1 MVLRC
6 SSKRARVRAFVF
18 LTVASFSVI
27 LAIPSPAP
35 AQQETPEIA
44 SRGYDVVAF
53 FVENRA
59 VKGSG
64 EIAVDHDGKIYHFS
78 NAENRDAFVAS
89 PETYLPQFDGFC
101 AYGVAQGVKKRADPE
116 AFTIV
121 DGKLFFNVS
130 KGVQDVWRQDVDGYV
145 EKANGNWMEPEA
157 P

>member
-6 SSKRARVRAFVF
+6 SSMVMCVRAFV
-18 LTVASFSVI
+18 LLVI
-27 LAIPSPAP
+27 ALFWMGFAVPSPAS
-35 AQQETPEIA
+35 AQQEVPEVA

-64 EIAVDHDGKIYHFS
+64 EIAIEHDGKNYHFS
-78 NAENRDAFVAS
+78 SAENRDAFVAS
-89 PETYLPQFDGFC
+89 PETYLPQFDGYC
-101 AYGVAQGVKKRADPE
+101 AYGLAQGVKKRADPA

-130 KGVQDVWRQDVDGYV
+130 KSVQEVWRQNVDEYV
-145 EKANGNWMEPEA
+145 ERANENWQEPLT